1 MTTPGRLVEF
11 VVWSQ
16 ELSGA
21 QLVEL
26 FGPADEPVEW
36 RGDYRAT
43 RWGTRYLNEAS
54 TWVLKSSLPPEVSL
68 DDHLRELYA
77 RTIAVVTP
85 AIDAG
90 TLADIRSILRI
101 IQYMAEADRPGLGVR
116 VARDWI
122 ILLNCLRGEIE
133 IDQYIVGG

>member
-1 MTTPGRLVEF
+1 MTAPGRFVEF
-11 VVWSQ
+11 VVASR

-26 FGPADEPVEW
+26 FGPADEPVQW
-36 RGDYRAT
+36 RGDYRVT

-54 TWVLKSSLPPEVSL
+54 TWVLKSSLPPEVLL

-77 RTIAVVTP
+77 RTVAVVTP
-85 AIDAG
+85 VVDAG

-101 IQYMAEADRPGLGVR
+101 VQYMSESDPPSLGVGIGH
-116 VARDWI
+116 DWI
-122 ILLNCLRGEIE
+122 ALLSSLRGEIE
-133 IDQYIVGG
+133 IDQYIAEG